1 MPTRYS
7 KPRLLLIQGALGLSS
22 SELSAFNSLLQES
35 NRVKSIIHMVEM
47 YEPDVVLVEKSVY
60 RDIQEYAL
68 LKGLT
73 LVLDIKQHRL
83 ERVAQ
88 YTGSPIISSEL
99 LESQKLKQCDSFHF
113 EKFLEEHTSSGD
125 SGKTPSKT
133 LMFIRDGSNRLGCT
147 ELWGALERKYKTEDA
162 RIKKFFVARFLDFKM
177 IDSKPVVSQV
187 QELQV
192 IIHDLLAEGLIVN
205 DAFQVAATIEN
216 LPPMWKDFKNYSKHK
231 RKEMTIEDLIVRLR
245 IEEDNKATE
254 RRSKGNSTINGA
266 HIIENDQNN
275 FKKRKKVE
283 QGNNQPKKKFK
294 KKCFNYGKIG
304 HKFTD
309 CRAPKKGKKKDQAN
323 MIEFN
328 KECDDLCAMFSEC
341 NLEGNPHEWWMDFGA
356 TLHVCANKEL
366 FSPFAPALVEK
377 MIYMANSAKAKV
389 EETGKVGLKMT
400 SGKVLTLNNVLYVPE
415 LRRNLISVSLLD
427 KNGFKCVT
435 VSEKIIIR
443 KGEVDANWIT
453 GSNEVTSTS
462 GYVFTIG
469 GGAVSWKSSKQTCI
483 AQSTVESEFIALDK
497 AGEEAEWL
505 QNFLKDISY
514 WPKPVAPVYIHCD
527 SQAAISRAGSMMYN
541 GKSCHIR
548 RRHNTVRELLSSR
561 IITVDHVKSKDN
573 VLDPLTKGLSRDGV
587 ERTSKGMGLRPKISQ
602 HDGNST

>member
-147 ELWGALERKYKTEDA
+147 EL
-162 RIKKFFVARFLDFKM
+162 
-177 IDSKPVVSQV
+177 
-187 QELQV
+187 QV
-192 IIHDLLAEGLIVN
+192 IIHDLLSEGLIVN
-205 DAFQVAATIEN
+205 DAFQVAMTIEK
-216 LPPMWKDFKNYSKHK
+216 LPPMWKDFKNYSKQK
-231 RKEMTIEDLIVRLR
+231 LKEMTVEDLI
-245 IEEDNKATE
+245 KAAE
-254 RRSKGNSTINGA
+254 RRSKGNSTINEA
-266 HIIENDQNN
+266 QIIENDQNN
-275 FKKRKKVE
+275 SKKRKKVE
-283 QGNNQPKKKFK
+283 QGSNQPKKKFK
-294 KKCFNYGKIG
+294 GKCFNCGKIG
-304 HKFTD
+304 HESTD

-328 KECDDLCAMFSEC
+328 KECDDLCVMFSEC
-341 NLEGNPHEWWMDFGA
+341 NLVGNPREWWMDFGA
-356 TLHVCANKEL
+356 TRYVCANKEL

-389 EETGKVGLKMT
+389 EGTGKVGLKMT
-400 SGKVLTLNNVLYVPE
+400 SGKVLALNNVLFKINECDKCVYIKDTLNHQAIVCLYVDDMLIISRE
-415 LRRNLISVSLLD
+415 ISDINVRKRMLESKFDMKDLGVADVILGIRIHRNPQRLTLSQSHYIKNLLD
-427 KNGFKCVT
+427 KFKYMEFGIAKT
-435 VSEKIIIR
+435 LLDVSF
-443 KGEVDANWIT
+443 VLQN
-453 GSNEVTSTS
+453 NE
-462 GYVFTIG
+462 
-469 GGAVSWKSSKQTCI
+469 
-483 AQSTVESEFIALDK
+483 VESEFIVLEK
-497 AGEEAEWL
+497 TGEEVEWL
-505 QNFLKDISY
+505 QNFLEDISY

-527 SQAAISRAGSMMYN
+527 SQATISRAGSMMYN
-541 GKSCHIR
+541 GKSRHIR
-548 RRHNTVRELLSSR
+548 RRHNTVRELLSSG

-573 VLDPLTKGLSRDGV
+573 VLDPLTKGLSREGV
-587 ERTSKGMGLRPKISQ
+587 ERTSKGMGLRPRISQ